1 MHGTRTRFGLV
12 CGEKTIVMNASTTQL
27 VNEPN
32 LPTGAATMST
42 AMSTADR
49 YARYLYDC
57 VKRWLKPPILEI
69 GSGFGTYTQ
78 YLLRHG
84 QVICADIDLACL
96 EWAQRR
102 YAGQDILTTR
112 VDLNSVEQVRAL
124 GRYRFHSAFS
134 TNVFEHVEQDQ
145 EALHALRATMAP
157 GGHLCLVVPSHP
169 RLYGY
174 MDEQAGHFRRYT
186 RRNLGQTLRA
196 AGWRVR
202 RTFYVNALGGL
213 GWWFNHRFLRPKPID
228 SAAINNQLLLYD
240 RLLVP
245 VARLTDWMWSRVFG
259 LSVVA
264 IASKDA

>member
-1 MHGTRTRFGLV
+1 MSV
-12 CGEKTIVMNASTTQL
+12 TT
-27 VNEPN
+27 
-32 LPTGAATMST
+32 LPTGSATMSPG
-42 AMSTADR
+42 MNTADR

-57 VKRWLKPPILEI
+57 VKRWLTPPILEI

-84 QVICADIDLACL
+84 QVICADIDTDCLA
-96 EWAQRR
+96 QVRRR
-102 YAGQDILTTR
+102 YAGRDVLTTE
-112 VDLNSVEQVRAL
+112 VDLNSDEQVLAL

-134 TNVFEHVEQDQ
+134 TNVFEHIERDGD
-145 EALHALRATMAP
+145 ALRNLREAIAP
-157 GGHLCLVVPSHP
+157 GGNLCLIVPSHP

-186 RRNLGQTLRA
+186 RRSVAQTLTN
-196 AGWRVR
+196 AGWNVR
-202 RTFYVNALGGL
+202 RTFYINALGGL

-245 VARLTDWMWSRVFG
+245 VARLTDWMWRGVFG

-264 IASKDA
+264 IASKE

>member
-1 MHGTRTRFGLV
+1 MSDRATAARPCVAER
-12 CGEKTIVMNASTTQL
+12 AA
-27 VNEPN
+27 
-32 LPTGAATMST
+32 LPTGAATMSP

-57 VKRWLKPPILEI
+57 VRRWLNSPILEI

-84 QVICADIDLACL
+84 QVICADIDAACL
-96 EWAQRR
+96 ERARCR
-102 YAGQDILTTR
+102 YAGQDVLTTQ
-112 VDLNSVEQVRAL
+112 VDLNSAEQVRAL
-124 GRYRFHSAFS
+124 GRYRFHSAFT
-134 TNVFEHVEQDQ
+134 TNVFEHIEKDG
-145 EALHALRATMAP
+145 EALRAVRSAIAARGT
-157 GGHLCLVVPSHP
+157 LCLVVPSHP

-186 RRNLGQTLRA
+186 RRSVSRTLAA
-196 AGWRVR
+196 AGWRVQ

-213 GWWFNHRFLRPKPID
+213 GWWFNHRFLRPKSID
-228 SAAINNQLLLYD
+228 SPAVNNQLLLYD

-245 VARLTDWMWSRVFG
+245 VARLTDWMWRRVFG

-264 IASKDA
+264 IASND